1 MPCPTHSQAR
11 GNGCVSKYTD
21 RTSADVEAA
30 LMQASGWGS
39 VCRAPTR
46 ALNGGNIRVED
57 RRAAGKESHRDQRY
71 WRAMSYLR
79 MRDCNVVL
87 FTPRRAAAPFGP
99 PTLPF
104 ASSNAFMIRSRSI
117 ISDA

>member
-1 MPCPTHSQAR
+1 MR
-11 GNGCVSKYTD
+11 
-21 RTSADVEAA
+21 
-30 LMQASGWGS
+30 ASGWGS

-46 ALNGGNIRVED
+46 ARNGGNIRVE
-57 RRAAGKESHRDQRY
+57 GQESSQQGVTISFPRTWEMSVQEPTWKVTARDQRY
-71 WRAMSYLR
+71 WRAMLYLR
-79 MRDCNVVL
+79 MRDCNVVR

-117 ISDA
+117 ISEA